1 MLTLSDLQLCAQ
13 IAALAVVFSDILT
26 RPKMLFEKY
35 GYWLDRLETTR
46 PRIAYPIG
54 YCAKCTGGQIGLWSF
69 LVYRC
74 EELAYAP
81 GETAF
86 RIACAVSFTILF
98 SALLSRAVA
107 SLTR

>member
-13 IAALAVVFSDILT
+13 VAALAVVFSDILT
-26 RPKMLFEKY
+26 RPKMLFERY
-35 GYWLDRLETTR
+35 GYWLERLETTR
-46 PRIAYPIG
+46 PHIAYPMG

-69 LVYRC
+69 LVC
-74 EELAYAP
+74 LSEDLAYAP

-86 RIACAVSFTILF
+86 RIVCAISVVILF
-98 SALLSRAVA
+98 SALLSRVVA

>member
-13 IAALAVVFSDILT
+13 VAALAVVFSDILT
-26 RPKMLFEKY
+26 RPKMLLERY
-35 GYWLDRLETTR
+35 GYWLERLETTR
-46 PRIAYPIG
+46 PRIAYPMG

-69 LVYRC
+69 LIYRS
-74 EELAYAP
+74 EDLAYAP

-86 RIACAVSFTILF
+86 RIVCAISVVILF